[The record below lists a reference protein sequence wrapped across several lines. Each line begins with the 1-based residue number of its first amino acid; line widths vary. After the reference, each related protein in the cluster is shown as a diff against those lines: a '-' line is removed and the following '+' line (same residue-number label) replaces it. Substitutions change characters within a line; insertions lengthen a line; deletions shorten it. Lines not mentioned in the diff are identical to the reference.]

1 MELQQIRYFIA
12 VYETLNFTKAAAQCQ
27 VSQPA
32 LTKAIKRLED
42 YLGSTLFVRDG
53 RRVIVSEFGKILHP
67 NLEEMLRQDQ
77 AVKTLSKN
85 FRLLD
90 KTPLSVGVMVTIGP
104 TALAPFLVDFRTKHP
119 GIEVS
124 VVERPLMELLRA
136 LKEGEVEVALLHDPE
151 QDNGDIRAEPIYQ
164 ERYVVV
170 LPPGHALAARD
181 EIRLKDLSKQSYVDR
196 LSCEMR
202 ELVMAKAAMEGVEL
216 YARFRSEHEDWV
228 QGMVLAGMGFAF
240 IPEYAVTAKDLIVRP
255 LVDPAVS
262 RMVSIA
268 SMRGRKW
275 SLAASAFSQSLRTYT
290 WLSMP
295 GNCGQDKC

>member
-67 NLEEMLRQDQ
+67 NLKEMLRQDQ

-170 LPPGHALAARD
+170 LPPGHALAALD

-216 YARFRSEHEDWV
+216 YARFRSEREDWV

-240 IPEYAVTAKDLIVRP
+240 MPEYAVTAKDLIVRP

-290 WLSMP
+290 WPRKLEH
-295 GNCGQDKC
+295 

>member
-12 VYETLNFTKAAAQCQ
+12 VYETLNLTKAAAQCQ

-216 YARFRSEHEDWV
+216 YARFRSEREDWV
-228 QGMVLAGMGFAF
+228 KGMVLAGMGFAF
-240 IPEYAVTAKDLIVRP
+240 MPEYAVTAKDLIVRP

-290 WLSMP
+290 WPRKLEH
-295 GNCGQDKC
+295 

>member
-240 IPEYAVTAKDLIVRP
+240 MPEYAVTAKDLIVRP
-255 LVDPAVS
+255 LVDPALS

-290 WLSMP
+290 WPRKLEH
-295 GNCGQDKC
+295 

>member
-240 IPEYAVTAKDLIVRP
+240 MPEYAVTAKDLIVRP

-262 RMVSIA
+262 KMVSIA

-290 WLSMP
+290 WPRKLEH
-295 GNCGQDKC
+295 

>member
-32 LTKAIKRLED
+32 LTNAIKRLED

-170 LPPGHALAARD
+170 LPPGHALAALD

-216 YARFRSEHEDWV
+216 YARFRSEREDWV
-228 QGMVLAGMGFAF
+228 KGMVLAGMGFAF
-240 IPEYAVTAKDLIVRP
+240 MPEYAVTAKDLIVRP

-290 WLSMP
+290 WPRKLEH
-295 GNCGQDKC
+295 

>member
-77 AVKTLSKN
+77 AVKTLIKN

-216 YARFRSEHEDWV
+216 YARFRSEREDWV

-240 IPEYAVTAKDLIVRP
+240 MPEYAVTAKDLIVRP

-290 WLSMP
+290 WPRKLEH
-295 GNCGQDKC
+295 

>member
-151 QDNGDIRAEPIYQ
+151 QDNGDIRADPIYQ

-170 LPPGHALAARD
+170 MPPGHALATRD

-240 IPEYAVTAKDLIVRP
+240 MPEYAVTARDLIVRP
-255 LVDPAVS
+255 FVDPAVS
-262 RMVSIA
+262 RTVSIA

-275 SLAASAFSQSLRTYT
+275 SLAASAFSQSLRTYS
-290 WLSMP
+290 WPHKLEH
-295 GNCGQDKC
+295 

>member
-151 QDNGDIRAEPIYQ
+151 QDNGDIRADPIYQ

-170 LPPGHALAARD
+170 MPPGHALATRD

-240 IPEYAVTAKDLIVRP
+240 MPEYAVTARDLIVRP
-255 LVDPAVS
+255 FVDPAVS
-262 RMVSIA
+262 RTVSIA

-275 SLAASAFSQSLRTYT
+275 SLAASAFSQSLRTYS
-290 WLSMP
+290 WPRKLEH
-295 GNCGQDKC
+295 

>member
-53 RRVIVSEFGKILHP
+53 RRVIVSEFGKILYP

-104 TALAPFLVDFRTKHP
+104 TALASFLVDFRTKHP

-151 QDNGDIRAEPIYQ
+151 QDNGDIRADPIYQ

-202 ELVMAKAAMEGVEL
+202 ELVMAKAAMEDVEL

-228 QGMVLAGMGFAF
+228 QGMVLAGMG
-240 IPEYAVTAKDLIVRP
+240 D
-255 LVDPAVS
+255 
-262 RMVSIA
+262 
-268 SMRGRKW
+268 RK
-275 SLAASAFSQSLRTYT
+275 SVV
-290 WLSMP
+290 
-295 GNCGQDKC
+295 

>member
-170 LPPGHALAARD
+170 LPPGHALAALD

-216 YARFRSEHEDWV
+216 YARFRSEREDWV

-240 IPEYAVTAKDLIVRP
+240 MPEYAVTAKDLIVRP

-290 WLSMP
+290 WPRKLEH
-295 GNCGQDKC
+295 

>member
-216 YARFRSEHEDWV
+216 YARVRSEHEDWV

-240 IPEYAVTAKDLIVRP
+240 MPEYAVTAKDLIVRP

-290 WLSMP
+290 WPRKLEH
-295 GNCGQDKC
+295 

>member
-164 ERYVVV
+164 EMYVVV

-216 YARFRSEHEDWV
+216 YARFRSEREDWV

-240 IPEYAVTAKDLIVRP
+240 MPEYAVTAKDLIVRP

-290 WLSMP
+290 WPRKLEH
-295 GNCGQDKC
+295 

>member
-124 VVERPLMELLRA
+124 VVERPLIELLRA

-151 QDNGDIRAEPIYQ
+151 QDNGDIRADPIYQ

-170 LPPGHALAARD
+170 MPPGHALATRD

-240 IPEYAVTAKDLIVRP
+240 MPEYAVTARDLIVRP
-255 LVDPAVS
+255 FVDPAVS
-262 RMVSIA
+262 RTVSIA

-275 SLAASAFSQSLRTYT
+275 SLAASAFSQSLRTYS
-290 WLSMP
+290 WPRKLEH
-295 GNCGQDKC
+295 